1 MRYLLI
7 PALLFAETA
16 LAESFLFTCDIN
28 GTDLKSFI
36 YDHEKHS
43 ITYSEK
49 FVADNQPKDG
59 VEKFKFSNINNEYL
73 QLDRVYTGEKHK
85 KSGVILESV
94 YISRFTNYINTAP
107 VLKAKSS
114 TFINNEYITSSSG
127 KCKLS
132 TRQF

>member
-1 MRYLLI
+1 MKYLTLI
-7 PALLFAETA
+7 LLLLYETASAETY
-16 LAESFLFTCDIN
+16 LFTCGIN

-43 ITYSEK
+43 IAYSEK
-49 FVADNQPKDG
+49 FAADNQPKDG
-59 VEKFKFSNINNEYL
+59 VERFKYSNITEEYL
-73 QLDRVYTGEKHK
+73 QLDRVYTGTKHK
-85 KSGVILESV
+85 KTGLILESV

-107 VLKAKSS
+107 VLKAESS

-127 KCKLS
+127 KCTLS